1 MTRYYRCTGCHQD
14 QQQARASKQRGDQ
27 VGLRSVHQFELHMD
41 GWSANQ
47 HEAAAHPP
55 EDVHGHRRP
64 RPAAQAVAGAGA
76 VHQPELEEA
85 DVVGEEAIVTGEPTP
100 PGAVEAAAALP
111 AHEPDVPLIPSSS
124 SSPLHHHLPRHGR
137 PQVPAG
143 ELRRHA
149 LTKRNA
155 PLYFSHEINLT
166 EKCDEKCLTLTTV
179 L

>member
-1 MTRYYRCTGCHQD
+1 MVGQRISTKRPRTRRRTCT
-14 QQQARASKQRGDQ
+14 AI
-27 VGLRSVHQFELHMD
+27 VGLGRRRRRS
-41 GWSANQ
+41 
-47 HEAAAHPP
+47 
-55 EDVHGHRRP
+55 
-64 RPAAQAVAGAGA
+64 PAPAP

-111 AHEPDVPLIPSSS
+111 AHEPDVPLIPSSSS